1 MVHSVFSLRSLLYVV
16 YAVLLTALLLY
27 VRFPAEKF
35 KAYFEQR
42 VERLL
47 PGSACAIEDIAYRFP
62 SSAAFAN
69 IHVMRTIDGQDT
81 DMVVERLSITPEPM
95 QFWRAF
101 TLHGEMYSGLFTA
114 GLDVDSAAQQFTL
127 RDIRLKGLE
136 VGKLTES
143 IGLVDREISGILAFT
158 GDYRGASNHPG
169 DDGAGAGEIEVVNG
183 SIGLLQPI
191 LALSAI
197 EFDTLTVGL
206 KRENGVVRFVDGE
219 LLGKDIS
226 ADFAGE
232 MRLAAPFLQS
242 DILLTGH
249 LAPDDVFLSNHPREQ
264 QFVQRLLQRYKVTD
278 LPFKVGGTVQRP
290 LFRFST

>member
-1 MVHSVFSLRSLLYVV
+1 MVHSVFSLRSLMYVA

-27 VRFPAEKF
+27 VRFPGEKF
-35 KAYFEQR
+35 KVYFEQR

-47 PGSACAIEDIAYRFP
+47 PGSACTIEDIAYHFP

-69 IHVMRTIDGQDT
+69 IHITRTIDGQDT
-81 DMVVERLSITPEPM
+81 DMVVERLSVTPEPL

-101 TLHGEMYSGLFTA
+101 RLHGEMYSGLFTA
-114 GLDVDSAAQQFTL
+114 GLDVDSKTQQFHLT
-127 RDIRLKGLE
+127 DIHVEGLE
-136 VGKLTES
+136 VGKLAES
-143 IGLVDREISGILAFT
+143 IGLADRQISGVLAFR
-158 GDYRGASNHPG
+158 GDYQAKSTQPN
-169 DDGAGAGEIEVVNG
+169 DGIGTGEVEVVDG

-197 EFDTLTVGL
+197 EFAKLTVSIN
-206 KRENGVVRFVDGE
+206 RQNGVIQFVDGE
-219 LLGKDIS
+219 LLGKEMN

-232 MRLAAPFLQS
+232 MRLASPLLQS
-242 DILLTGH
+242 NILLNGH
-249 LAPDDVFLSNHPREQ
+249 LAPDEVFLRDHPREQ
-264 QFVQRLLQRYKVTD
+264 QFVQRLLQRYKVTV